1 MPVLIMRHQKNTLIT
16 LDDCMYMRKKT
27 RYFLPRS
34 IILLFLMIQGG
45 FDCSLRLCSVMEQPY
60 YADYI
65 ALY

>member
-1 MPVLIMRHQKNTLIT
+1 MFIRRHQKNTLIT

-45 FDCSLRLCSVMEQPY
+45 FDCNLRHYSNMEQPY
-60 YADYI
+60 YADSNT
-65 ALY
+65 LY